1 MNNIRKVMLSLGL
14 AGIIGGMGVMG
25 YQGNLMNVLKSDERV
40 REVLDLR
47 DIANHAGEKD
57 PSSSVDRVY
66 DFTTIQAKELE
77 QTKL

>member
-57 PSSSVDRVY
+57 PSLSVDTVY